1 MSAPQ
6 TPGNDNGNGNAG
18 AGDSESNG
26 AAPSDVLNLL
36 RQAYRLRAGGAG
48 GEYTAV
54 HGEFGDDTS
63 HRLLDDDDEE
73 EDDDDDEYHDAEDGP
88 MHYDIEIEEVVD
100 EDEEIVGDGDE
111 ENDDEDDGEE
121 EEEEDEDDEDEEE
134 DDNDDIDEGRPVPY
148 LTRRQLN
155 IMLQGE
161 TLHNVLLSVTDW
173 GGGFDIDAFT
183 NSRRRRQ
190 QLRDPNRFP
199 KVPSE
204 EGRKLMDSGVFGSTE
219 RPRKVYPTI
228 FDNMASDNHSLHTKI
243 EARRRPV
250 SLRLLDR
257 ELGLG
262 QTQADRTL
270 GKNMIAQSMVPST
283 DADMVL
289 RYEAPV
295 YLGQFSDDGNF
306 FYSATKDFRV
316 RMYDTSNVNEWK
328 HYKTVVHPSGRW
340 TMTDASLS
348 PDNKWLAFTSM
359 MPKVCLAPTDPN
371 DEGEPYLLDLA
382 GLPRDDTI
390 GDFYDSF
397 AIFSVRFSG
406 DGRELVAGTNAS
418 TIIVYDIESRQVL
431 HSFEGHKHDVNAVCF
446 GDKQSP
452 HLLYSGSDDATIK
465 VWDRRSL
472 GDSRAAGAFVGHC
485 EGITYID
492 SKGDGRYILS
502 NGKDQTMRLW
512 DLRMAMSMSDFDAK
526 DPAAL
531 TQYSLYDY
539 RFQRYNDDL
548 YFKHPHDNSVVTFRG
563 HRVERTLIRCH
574 FSPPGSSDGRYV
586 YSASHSGKVYIY
598 NLDATL
604 AGVIDVREATRE
616 TLSAVAAEEER
627 QAEAGG
633 HNNTAETL
641 NSRQR
646 VRQRRYT
653 HGPLC
658 VRDASWH
665 PTIPVLVASSFDAES
680 METGTCSV
688 HSCDIAKDG
697 DAGGREHRLYDDRMR
712 PISSWQTSVRNTA
725 WWAN

>member
-1 MSAPQ
+1 M
-6 TPGNDNGNGNAG
+6 
-18 AGDSESNG
+18 
-26 AAPSDVLNLL
+26 L
-36 RQAYRLRAGGAG
+36 R
-48 GEYTAV
+48 
-54 HGEFGDDTS
+54 
-63 HRLLDDDDEE
+63 
-73 EDDDDDEYHDAEDGP
+73 
-88 MHYDIEIEEVVD
+88 
-100 EDEEIVGDGDE
+100 
-111 ENDDEDDGEE
+111 
-121 EEEEDEDDEDEEE
+121 
-134 DDNDDIDEGRPVPY
+134 
-148 LTRRQLN
+148 
-155 IMLQGE
+155 GE

-173 GGGFDIDAFT
+173 GRAGDGNFDGFS
-183 NSRRRRQ
+183 SRRRRQ
-190 QLRDPNRFP
+190 HLRDPNRFP

-219 RPRKVYPTI
+219 RPYKPYPTI
-228 FDNMASDNHSLHTKI
+228 LDDAASDSHAMHNNI

-250 SLRLLDR
+250 PLRLFDR

-262 QTQADRTL
+262 YTQAERTL
-270 GKNMIAQSMVPST
+270 SKNMIAQSMVPAT
-283 DADMVL
+283 DADMVV

-306 FYSATKDFRV
+306 FYSATKDFHV

-328 HYKTVVHPSGRW
+328 HYKTAIHPDGRW

-359 MPKVCLAPTDPN
+359 SPQVCLAPTDPN
-371 DEGEPYLLDLA
+371 DEGEPYMLNLGAPAPGTADA
-382 GLPRDDTI
+382 GHYH
-390 GDFYDSF
+390 GHF

-406 DGRELVAGTNAS
+406 DGRELVAGNNDCS
-418 TIIVYDIESRQVL
+418 IIVYDIESRTVL
-431 HSFEGHKHDVNAVCF
+431 HNLEGHKHDVNAVCF
-446 GDKQSP
+446 GDKLSP

-472 GDSRAAGAFVGHC
+472 GDGRAAGAFVGHC

-512 DLRMAMSMSDFDAK
+512 DLRMAMSMSDFDTK
-526 DPAAL
+526 DPLQL
-531 TQYSLYDY
+531 TSYSLYDY

-586 YSASHSGKVYIY
+586 YSASHSGKVYIW

-604 AGVIDVREATRE
+604 AGVIDVREATRQ
-616 TLSAVAAEEER
+616 TLSAVAAEEE
-627 QAEAGG
+627 
-633 HNNTAETL
+633 
-641 NSRQR
+641 
-646 VRQRRYT
+646 RQRRYT

-665 PTIPVLVASSFDAES
+665 PTAPVLVASSFDAES

-688 HSCDIAKDG
+688 HACDLTRDG
-697 DAGGREHRLYDDRMR
+697 DAGGREHRLYDERMQ
-712 PISSWQTSVRNTA
+712 PMLSLSTSVRSTS
-725 WWAN
+725 WW

>member
-1 MSAPQ
+1 MSAPR
-6 TPGNDNGNGNAG
+6 TPD
-18 AGDSESNG
+18 DSG
-26 AAPSDVLNLL
+26 T
-36 RQAYRLRAGGAG
+36 GAG
-48 GEYTAV
+48 GDASGVDLDFLQQMLHYHRQFSELDPED
-54 HGEFGDDTS
+54 HDDNTR
-63 HRLLDDDDEE
+63 HEENEDDDDDDDYHDAEESHIEYEIEIEEE
-73 EDDDDDEYHDAEDGP
+73 EDDDDDD
-88 MHYDIEIEEVVD
+88 EEGE
-100 EDEEIVGDGDE
+100 EDEEDDDDD
-111 ENDDEDDGEE
+111 DDE
-121 EEEEDEDDEDEEE
+121 
-134 DDNDDIDEGRPVPY
+134 IDEGRPIPFF
-148 LTRRQLN
+148 TRRQLN
-155 IMLQGE
+155 VMLQGE

-173 GGGFDIDAFT
+173 SRAGDGNFERFT
-183 NSRRRRQ
+183 SSRRRRQ
-190 QLRDPNRFP
+190 QLRDPDRFP

-219 RPRKVYPTI
+219 RPHKAYPTI
-228 FDNMASDNHSLHTKI
+228 LDNVASDDSSMHTEI

-250 SLRLLDR
+250 SLRLFDR

-262 QTQADRTL
+262 YTQAERNL
-270 GKNMIAQSMVPST
+270 GKNMIAQSMVPAT

-328 HYKTVVHPSGRW
+328 HYKTVIHPAGRW
-340 TMTDASLS
+340 TMTDAALS

-359 MPKVCLAPTDPN
+359 MPQVCLAPTDPN
-371 DEGEPYLLDLA
+371 DEGEPYLLNLGAPAPGAPGAEHYHDN
-382 GLPRDDTI
+382 
-390 GDFYDSF
+390 F

-406 DGRELVAGTNAS
+406 DGRELVAGNNDCS
-418 TIIVYDIESRQVL
+418 IIVYDIESRTVL
-431 HSFEGHKHDVNAVCF
+431 HNLEGHKHDVNAVCF
-446 GDKQSP
+446 GDKLSP

-472 GDSRAAGAFVGHC
+472 GDGRAAGAFVGHC

-526 DPAAL
+526 DPLQL
-531 TQYSLYDY
+531 TSYSLYDY

-586 YSASHSGKVYIY
+586 YSASHSGKVYIW

-604 AGVIDVREATRE
+604 AGVIDVRSATRD
-616 TLSAVAAEEER
+616 TLSALSGEEER
-627 QAEAGG
+627 LAQLYSSQSSGTTQEVIR
-633 HNNTAETL
+633 
-641 NSRQR
+641 SRER
-646 VRQRRYT
+646 LRQRRYT

-665 PTIPVLVASSFDAES
+665 PTAPVLVASSFDAES

-688 HSCDIAKDG
+688 HSCDLTRDG
-697 DAGGREHRLYDDRMR
+697 DAGGHEHRLYDDRMR
-712 PISSWQTSVRNTA
+712 PISAWQTSGRVTS
-725 WWAN
+725 WW

>member
-6 TPGNDNGNGNAG
+6 TPDDGGT
-18 AGDSESNG
+18 
-26 AAPSDVLNLL
+26 
-36 RQAYRLRAGGAG
+36 GAG
-48 GEYTAV
+48 GRSDHGGGGSDAEADTLDFLQQVLRYQGNEGGSGQYTALDSED
-54 HGEFGDDTS
+54 HDDNS
-63 HRLLDDDDEE
+63 HRLLDDD
-73 EDDDDDEYHDAEDGP
+73 EDDDDDDDEDYHDAEEGG
-88 MHYDIEIEEVVD
+88 MEYEIEIEEVVD
-100 EDEEIVGDGDE
+100 EDEEEDDDEELE
-111 ENDDEDDGEE
+111 ENDEDY
-121 EEEEDEDDEDEEE
+121 EDEE
-134 DDNDDIDEGRPVPY
+134 DDDDDDIDEGRPIPFF
-148 LTRRQLN
+148 TRRQLN
-155 IMLQGE
+155 ILLQGE
-161 TLHNVLLSVTDW
+161 TLHNVLLSVTDL
-173 GGGFDIDAFT
+173 GRASDGNFEVFGS
-183 NSRRRRQ
+183 SRRRRQ
-190 QLRDPNRFP
+190 QQRDPNRFP

-219 RPRKVYPTI
+219 RPYKAYPTI
-228 FDNMASDNHSLHTKI
+228 LDDVASDNHLMHTKI

-250 SLRLLDR
+250 SLRLFDR

-262 QTQADRTL
+262 HTQAERSL

-289 RYEAPV
+289 RYGAPV

-328 HYKTVVHPSGRW
+328 HYKTVIHPAGRW
-340 TMTDASLS
+340 TMTDAALS

-359 MPKVCLAPTDPN
+359 MPQVCLAPTDPN
-371 DEGEPYLLDLA
+371 DEGEPYLLDLGA
-382 GLPRDDTI
+382 SAPGAPDGEHYHDN
-390 GDFYDSF
+390 F

-406 DGRELVAGTNAS
+406 DGRELVAGNNDS
-418 TIIVYDIESRQVL
+418 SIIVYDIESRRVL
-431 HSFEGHKHDVNAVCF
+431 HNLEGHKHDVNAVCF
-446 GDKQSP
+446 GDKLSP

-472 GDSRAAGAFVGHC
+472 GDGRAAGAFVGHC

-526 DPAAL
+526 DPLQL
-531 TQYSLYDY
+531 TSYSLYDY

-586 YSASHSGKVYIY
+586 YSASHSGKVYIW

-604 AGVIDVREATRE
+604 AGVIDVREATRK
-616 TLSAVAAEEER
+616 TMSAVAAEEER
-627 QAEAGG
+627 QAEADG
-633 HNNTAETL
+633 HSNAQETL
-641 NSRQR
+641 NARNR
-646 VRQRRYT
+646 MRQRRYT

-665 PTIPVLVASSFDAES
+665 PTAPVLVASSFDAES

-688 HSCDIAKDG
+688 HPCDLTRDG
-697 DAGGREHRLYDDRMR
+697 DAGGREHRLFDDRMR
-712 PISSWQTSVRNTA
+712 PISSWQTTGRSTS
-725 WWAN
+725 WW

>member
-1 MSAPQ
+1 
-6 TPGNDNGNGNAG
+6 
-18 AGDSESNG
+18 
-26 AAPSDVLNLL
+26 
-36 RQAYRLRAGGAG
+36 
-48 GEYTAV
+48 
-54 HGEFGDDTS
+54 
-63 HRLLDDDDEE
+63 
-73 EDDDDDEYHDAEDGP
+73 
-88 MHYDIEIEEVVD
+88 
-100 EDEEIVGDGDE
+100 
-111 ENDDEDDGEE
+111 
-121 EEEEDEDDEDEEE
+121 
-134 DDNDDIDEGRPVPY
+134 
-148 LTRRQLN
+148 
-155 IMLQGE
+155 MLQGE

-173 GGGFDIDAFT
+173 GGGFDADAFT

-190 QLRDPNRFP
+190 QQRDPDRFP

-204 EGRKLMDSGVFGSTE
+204 EGRKLMDSGIFGSTE

-228 FDNMASDNHSLHTKI
+228 LDDMNSDSHSLHTRI

-250 SLRLLDR
+250 SMRLFDR

-262 QTQADRTL
+262 QTQADRKL

-289 RYEAPV
+289 RYDAPV

-328 HYKTVVHPSGRW
+328 HYKTVVHPTGRW
-340 TMTDASLS
+340 TMTDAALS

-382 GLPRDDTI
+382 GTPRDDPV

-446 GDKQSP
+446 GDKESP

-465 VWDRRSL
+465 VWDRRNL

-485 EGITYID
+485 EGITYLD

-512 DLRMAMSMSDFDAK
+512 DLRMAMSMSDFDEK

-604 AGVIDVREATRE
+604 AGVIDVREATHE

-633 HNNTAETL
+633 HNNGAAAI
-641 NSRQR
+641 NARNRS
-646 VRQRRYT
+646 RQRRYT

-665 PTIPVLVASSFDAES
+665 PTAPILVGKSSRSPQFTFFLLHILTFCSFLVRCREYGNRHVL
-680 METGTCSV
+680 GPLLQ
-688 HSCDIAKDG
+688 HYQ
-697 DAGGREHRLYDDRMR
+697 GRRCRR
-712 PISSWQTSVRNTA
+712 T
-725 WWAN
+725 